1 MKKYT
6 IELTERE
13 ILLLNSWLDI
23 IKKEKPNYYN
33 EYTHTVFDI
42 FKKET
47 NKIRDNIERQYK
59 RLSCND

>member
-47 NKIRDNIERQYK
+47 NKIWDNIERQYK